1 MISFKILFLLIA
13 TSLSADKLVFL
24 MTHFRHGARAP
35 QKYYDEVNHLD
46 YVLESWKN
54 PGELTPI
61 GQRMHYALGLH
72 NREKYIDQ
80 LKFLSNQFDPH
91 EILIYST
98 RLNRTL
104 LSAACH
110 LQGLYPPGTGGKITE
125 AQKDNAVP
133 QVKLSDDVKKILNE
147 LNLNS
152 LPNGTSVA
160 PIRMIND
167 NDKKMIIYDIPDCLW
182 KRDEM
187 REINYKN
194 SKELQNIVQSFSD
207 KYSGTLNQ
215 MYGKENTYDI
225 DFVDNFC
232 DAFISA
238 KTELLKMEKLSS
250 TNINQTELLNTCFE
264 FMKLNFRDWISGDE
278 ERTLPTLEVSK
289 LMREF
294 IHYMRQ
300 RINADI
306 NKENITAKLEDF
318 SRPKMLMISA
328 HDSTVSMW
336 EMFLIKVFY
345 NNDKTKYTYP
355 KFASQLTFE
364 VFVDDSIQEKKLSDY
379 IINCTLNNDLF
390 LSKNVEE
397 FINEVEKNLYDDDK
411 IDEICKFKSKT
422 DVYFILTIVF
432 SVTTGLFLI
441 LTIIFIIKAFR
452 KRDSD
457 SIIKEGRLLN
467 NSDSS
472 FQ

>member
-1 MISFKILFLLIA
+1 
-13 TSLSADKLVFL
+13 

-72 NREKYIDQ
+72 NKEKYIDQ

-104 LSAACH
+104 LSAACR
-110 LQGLYPPGTGGKITE
+110 LQGLYPPGTGGQITNE
-125 AQKDNAVP
+125 QKDNAVP
-133 QVKLSDDVKKILNE
+133 QVKLSDDVKKILSE

-152 LPNGTSVA
+152 LPNGMSLA

-238 KTELLKMEKLSS
+238 KTELLKMEKLSG

-364 VFVDDSIQEKKLSDY
+364 VFVDDSIQEKKPFR
-379 IINCTLNNDLF
+379 LF
-390 LSKNVEE
+390 N
-397 FINEVEKNLYDDDK
+397 
-411 IDEICKFKSKT
+411 
-422 DVYFILTIVF
+422 
-432 SVTTGLFLI
+432 
-441 LTIIFIIKAFR
+441 
-452 KRDSD
+452 
-457 SIIKEGRLLN
+457 
-467 NSDSS
+467 
-472 FQ
+472 

>member
-1 MISFKILFLLIA
+1 
-13 TSLSADKLVFL
+13 
-24 MTHFRHGARAP
+24 
-35 QKYYDEVNHLD
+35 
-46 YVLESWKN
+46 
-54 PGELTPI
+54 
-61 GQRMHYALGLH
+61 
-72 NREKYIDQ
+72 
-80 LKFLSNQFDPH
+80 
-91 EILIYST
+91 
-98 RLNRTL
+98 
-104 LSAACH
+104 
-110 LQGLYPPGTGGKITE
+110 
-125 AQKDNAVP
+125 
-133 QVKLSDDVKKILNE
+133 
-147 LNLNS
+147 
-152 LPNGTSVA
+152 
-160 PIRMIND
+160 
-167 NDKKMIIYDIPDCLW
+167 MIIYDIPDCLW

-238 KTELLKMEKLSS
+238 KTELLKMEKLSG

-328 HDSTVSMW
+328 HYSTTSMW
-336 EMFLIKVFY
+336 EMFLIKVFFG
-345 NNDKTKYTYP
+345 NDKNKYTYP
-355 KFASQLTFE
+355 QFASQLTFE
-364 VFVDDSIQEKKLSDY
+364 VFVNDSIQEKKLSDY
-379 IINCTLNNDLF
+379 KINCTLNNDLF